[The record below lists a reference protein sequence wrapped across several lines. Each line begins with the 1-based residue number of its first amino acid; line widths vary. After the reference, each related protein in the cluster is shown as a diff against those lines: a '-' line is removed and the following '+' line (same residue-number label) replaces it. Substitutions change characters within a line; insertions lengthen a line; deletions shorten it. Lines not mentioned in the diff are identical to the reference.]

1 MQAKARQSFRRLT
14 KRLWDDRGI
23 SLSNKVDMYNAA
35 ILTSLLYGAEFW
47 VLYRRHVRKLEQF
60 HMWCGEEPEH
70 RSTTK
75 HGDTFRLLI

>member
-1 MQAKARQSFRRLT
+1 
-14 KRLWDDRGI
+14 
-23 SLSNKVDMYNAA
+23 MYNAA